1 MTDAVPAYRLARGV
15 RLHRSGEG
23 ATLLVPE
30 GIVELSD
37 SAAAILE
44 LVDGQRDE
52 AEIAMVLA
60 ERFEAPVAELTRDVA
75 ELIAALVERGF
86 VRC

>member
-1 MTDAVPAYRLARGV
+1 VIEAVPAYRLARGV
-15 RLHRSGEG
+15 RLRLSTDG

-30 GIVELSD
+30 GIVALSD

-52 AEIAMVLA
+52 AAIATVLA
-60 ERFEAPVAELTRDVA
+60 ERFEAPAAELSRDVA
-75 ELIAALVERGF
+75 ELLAALAERGF
-86 VRC
+86 VQC